1 MTVSDDENELLT
13 QAFRQL
19 SRGAALVARRQRKNI
34 GEVDITVGLAPPEA
48 TAVVRRILA
57 GQGRL
62 LRSDGYERAIIGSDV
77 WNLNPTV
84 VTVRL
89 DAADAGTSIS
99 VRGVACE
106 GLIRQRAGEAT
117 ARRIADLIR
126 SAAAR
131 TPSQGKTPDP
141 AAG

>member
-1 MTVSDDENELLT
+1 VTVSDDENELLT

-19 SRGAALVARRQRKNI
+19 SRGAALVARHQRKNI
-34 GEVDITVGLAPPEA
+34 GEVDIKVGLDPREA
-48 TAVVRRILA
+48 AIVVRRILA
-57 GQGRL
+57 AQGRL
-62 LRSDGYERAIIGSDV
+62 LRSDGYERAILGADR
-77 WNLNPTV
+77 WDLNPTV

-89 DAADAGTSIS
+89 DAAGPGTSIS

-106 GLIRQRAGEAT
+106 GLIRQRAGEAA

-131 TPSQGKTPDP
+131 TPTQGKSPD
-141 AAG
+141 AVS

>member
-1 MTVSDDENELLT
+1 MISECFVTVSDDENELLI

-19 SRGAALVARRQRKNI
+19 SRGAALVARHQRKNI
-34 GEVDITVGLAPPEA
+34 GEVDITVGLGPREA
-48 TAVVRRILA
+48 AAVVRRILA

-62 LRSDGYERAIIGSDV
+62 LHSGAYERAILGADP

-89 DAADAGTSIS
+89 DAVEPGTSIS

-106 GLIRQRAGEAT
+106 
-117 ARRIADLIR
+117 
-126 SAAAR
+126 
-131 TPSQGKTPDP
+131 
-141 AAG
+141 